1 MQITRV
7 HSRVVELKLP
17 APFHPAWAR
26 GRNQTTILLVLVAI
40 ETDEGIVGHTA
51 AHAGLEAAIAI
62 DRFVSPYFIGQDP
75 TRIELLAA
83 VLRDAEILGPPAY
96 FMEIAL
102 WDIVGKRAGLPVYKL
117 WGGAQDRVTAYCAT
131 AELRTPERRVED
143 VERMLAEGYR
153 GVKLR
158 FHHDEVRDDL
168 KVVEAVRKEVGSRIE
183 IMIDANQA
191 GVEPGL
197 TGHRIWGFHR
207 SLAVAR
213 ELEQLDVL
221 WLEEPLPRDDY
232 DGLARLRDRLDR
244 IKIAG
249 GEDNHGLHEFKLL
262 IDRGCFDILQ
272 PDALLSE
279 GIFQLRKVAA
289 MAEAAHLDLV
299 PHTWGNGMGLLAN
312 LHLAAAS
319 PNCPWL
325 EFPHDPPSGFTAA
338 SRDQMLRETL
348 SIDAD
353 GKLPVP
359 DRPGFGFILDED
371 RIAHH
376 TIAEY
381 G

>member
-1 MQITRV
+1 
-7 HSRVVELKLP
+7 
-17 APFHPAWAR
+17 
-26 GRNQTTILLVLVAI
+26 
-40 ETDEGIVGHTA
+40 
-51 AHAGLEAAIAI
+51 
-62 DRFVSPYFIGQDP
+62 
-75 TRIELLAA
+75 
-83 VLRDAEILGPPAY
+83 
-96 FMEIAL
+96 
-102 WDIVGKRAGLPVYKL
+102 
-117 WGGAQDRVTAYCAT
+117 
-131 AELRTPERRVED
+131 
-143 VERMLAEGYR
+143 
-153 GVKLR
+153 
-158 FHHDEVRDDL
+158 
-168 KVVEAVRKEVGSRIE
+168 
-183 IMIDANQA
+183 
-191 GVEPGL
+191 
-197 TGHRIWGFHR
+197 
-207 SLAVAR
+207 
-213 ELEQLDVL
+213 VL

-232 DGLARLRDRLDR
+232 DGLARMRDRLDR

-272 PDALLSE
+272 PDTLLSE

-289 MAEAAHLDLV
+289 MAEAAHLELV

-353 GKLPVP
+353 GKLAVP
-359 DRPGFGFILDED
+359 DRPGFGFILDEE
-371 RIAHH
+371 RIAYH